1 MLQHHLMQ
9 NVGILS
15 IFNVKWNNKRGINMI
30 KEYHYKTNK
39 SYEDAIETLT
49 ASLKQRKFGTLC
61 SIGLSDKF
69 VENDID
75 YDGKLMILEVCNP
88 LEASKIISINPKAL
102 YLLPCK
108 IIVKEVNDTT
118 TIEMATPTS
127 LFAMFDSPKLL
138 EIAQRIET
146 IIIEAINEV

>member
-1 MLQHHLMQ
+1 
-9 NVGILS
+9 
-15 IFNVKWNNKRGINMI
+15 MI

-39 SYEDAIETLT
+39 SFEDAIEALK

-69 VENDID
+69 VENNID
-75 YDGKLMILEVCNP
+75 YDGKLTILEVCNP
-88 LEASKIISINPKAL
+88 LEASEIISINPKAL
-102 YLLPCK
+102 YFLPCK
-108 IIVKEVNDTT
+108 IIVKEVNDIT
-118 TIEMATPTS
+118 TIEMATPSS